1 MLIKI
6 KDVAGMLSMNEN
18 SIYKL
23 VYRKAIPYT
32 KIGGALRFDKDKI
45 ITWINQNSYDI
56 INPKSKRL

>member
-1 MLIKI
+1 MRIKI
-6 KDVAGMLSMNEN
+6 KEGAGMLSMNQT

-32 KIGGALRFDKDKI
+32 KIGGALRFDKYKI
-45 ITWINQNSYDI
+45 IALINQNSYDM

>member
-1 MLIKI
+1 
-6 KDVAGMLSMNEN
+6 MNEN